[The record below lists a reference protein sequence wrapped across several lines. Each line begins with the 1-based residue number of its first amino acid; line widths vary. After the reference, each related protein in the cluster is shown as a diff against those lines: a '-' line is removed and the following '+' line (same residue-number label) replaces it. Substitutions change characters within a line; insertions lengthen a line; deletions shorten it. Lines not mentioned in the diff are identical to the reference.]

1 MEKSVMEKKYEELRR
16 ILKEQESL
24 AVCFSGGVDSVFLLY
39 AAHEV
44 LGDRVI
50 AVTAAALTFP
60 ERELN
65 EAKAFCES
73 LGVKHEV
80 FDFDVLSIENFR
92 ENPKDRCYFCKKELM
107 KKISKIALENNI
119 DSIAEGSNLDDISDF
134 RPGMRAVSEAGIIS
148 PLKEAGLTKNE
159 IRELSKKFGLF
170 SWDKPS
176 LACLASRLAYGETIT
191 AEKLIMT
198 GKAES
203 YLMEK
208 GFTQV
213 RVRVHGD
220 MARIE
225 FLPEEMYRLVEGA
238 LRDEIAEY
246 ISSLGF
252 TYTSVD
258 LIGYRT
264 GSMNEAI

>member
-1 MEKSVMEKKYEELRR
+1 MEKSNIEKKYGK
-16 ILKEQESL
+16 LKELLAEHESL

-44 LGDRVI
+44 LGDKVTAI
-50 AVTAAALTFP
+50 TAAALPFP
-60 ERELN
+60 ERELD
-65 EAKAFCES
+65 EAKTFCQS

-80 FDFDVLSIENFR
+80 FDFDVLSIKKFR

-107 KKISKIALENNI
+107 RNIKKIAAENNI
-119 DSIAEGSNLDDISDF
+119 ELVAEGSNLDDMGDY
-134 RPGMRAVSEAGIIS
+134 RPGIRAVSEEGIIS
-148 PLKEAGLTKNE
+148 PLREVGLTKNE
-159 IRELSKKFGLF
+159 IRSFSKKFGLA

-176 LACLASRLAYGETIT
+176 FACLASRFVYGETIT

-203 YLMEK
+203 YLLKK

-220 MARIE
+220 MARLE
-225 FLPEEMYRLVEGA
+225 VLPEEMGLLFEGA
-238 LRDEIAEY
+238 LREDIAGY
-246 ISSLGF
+246 MSSLGF

-258 LIGYRT
+258 LRGYRT
-264 GSMNEAI
+264 GSMNETI